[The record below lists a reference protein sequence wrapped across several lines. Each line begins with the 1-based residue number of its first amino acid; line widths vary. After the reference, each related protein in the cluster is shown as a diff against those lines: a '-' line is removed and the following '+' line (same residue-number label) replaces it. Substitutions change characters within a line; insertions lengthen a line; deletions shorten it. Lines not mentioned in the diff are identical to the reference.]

1 MAPAGIGVCRQTG
14 LVENFFRNMESHVKM
29 SMETLMS
36 PTRPTEPLTMTEL
49 DIALQKIEQER
60 CPALD
65 EAFSAWYPE
74 LKKIAHARLNRSGL
88 SGSMQTTAL
97 VHDSYMKLATG
108 PERHFANRLQFLAY
122 ASRTLRSIVI
132 DTIREERAL
141 RRGGDLNLVTLD
153 TAVQEGVS
161 ISVDVEAVN
170 DAMDD
175 LAKLDRSLAQLV
187 EMRFFGGMT
196 AAEIAEALGISERSV
211 QREWNKARALLL
223 TLIEG

>member
-1 MAPAGIGVCRQTG
+1 
-14 LVENFFRNMESHVKM
+14 
-29 SMETLMS
+29 
-36 PTRPTEPLTMTEL
+36 MTDL
-49 DIALQKIEQER
+49 DTALQKIDQIHSA
-60 CPALD
+60 ALD
-65 EAFSAWYPE
+65 EAFSTWYPE

-97 VHDSYMKLATG
+97 VHDSYMKLITG
-108 PERHFANRLQFLAY
+108 PDRHFSTRIQFLAY

-153 TAVQEGVS
+153 TAVQEGVAGT
-161 ISVDVEAVN
+161 VDVEAVN
-170 DAMDD
+170 AAMDD
-175 LAKLDRSLAQLV
+175 LAKVDPSLARLV

-196 AAEIAEALGISERSV
+196 AAEIAEALGISERTV

-223 TLIEG
+223 TMIEA

>member
-1 MAPAGIGVCRQTG
+1 
-14 LVENFFRNMESHVKM
+14 
-29 SMETLMS
+29 MS
-36 PTRPTEPLTMTEL
+36 PKRPTEPLTMTEL

-60 CPALD
+60 SPALD

-132 DTIREERAL
+132 DTIREARAL

-161 ISVDVEAVN
+161 TTVDVEAVN
-170 DAMDD
+170 GAMDD
-175 LAKLDRSLAQLV
+175 LAKLDPSLAQLV

-196 AAEIAEALGISERSV
+196 AAEIAAALGISERTV

-223 TLIEG
+223 TMIEG